1 MTSQGFSMTLDQVE
15 LPPCPPSRVIF
26 YTFISSTC
34 LQPQSVVFPAPWQ
47 CPSTFFSEEVE
58 ASSINSLSSLLSIP
72 KLLCSFRGPSVFVP
86 PLISSLPFF
95 SGTSFQQLL
104 RQKFLVFYLLLCPE
118 LFCSYSIPKYFFLN
132 LPAFQSAILTFYPWL
147 T

>member
-1 MTSQGFSMTLDQVE
+1 MTSQGYSMTLDQAK

-26 YTFISSTC
+26 YTFVSSTC
-34 LQPQSVVFPAPWQ
+34 LLPQSVVYPAPWQ
-47 CPSTFFSEEVE
+47 CPSTFFSEEIEV
-58 ASSINSLSSLLSIP
+58 SSINSLSSLLSIP
-72 KLLCSFRGPSVFVP
+72 KLLCSCRDPSVP

-104 RQKFLVFYLLLCPE
+104 HQKFLVFYLLLCPE
-118 LFCSYSIPKYFFLN
+118 LHWSYSIFKYFLN

-147 T
+147 IYV